1 MFLRKL
7 TILNYRNITNAELT
21 FSDKINCFVGNN
33 GEGKTNLLDAI
44 YFLSFTHSM
53 FGNID
58 SQMVQHSKECFM
70 LQGEYVQDDGETIEE
85 IYAGLKKGVKK
96 QFKRNKKSYK
106 KLSEHIGLVPLIIVS
121 PDDVS
126 LIGGGSEER
135 RKLLD
140 IVISQFD
147 NTYIDYLNRYN
158 KALQQRNALL
168 KLDEPD
174 IMLLALWE
182 EEMASNGEIIYKKR
196 ADFIEK
202 FTPVFNG
209 IYKEISGAKENV
221 SLRYV
226 SHCQRGPLLEVIQR
240 DRHKDMAIGYSLHG
254 IHRDE
259 LEMLI
264 DGYPLKK
271 EGSQGQIKTYVISL
285 KLAQFD
291 FLRQTMSVTT
301 PLLLLDDIFDKL
313 DAKRVKKIISIVST
327 SNYGQIFITD
337 TNRTHLDSVLE
348 SGNFDYKM
356 FSVSDGEFNVI
367 NMRDDNAENK
377 AKNDEK

>member
-285 KLAQFD
+285 KLASLIF
-291 FLRQTMSVTT
+291 
-301 PLLLLDDIFDKL
+301 FDKP
-313 DAKRVKKIISIVST
+313 
-327 SNYGQIFITD
+327 
-337 TNRTHLDSVLE
+337 
-348 SGNFDYKM
+348 
-356 FSVSDGEFNVI
+356 
-367 NMRDDNAENK
+367 
-377 AKNDEK
+377 